1 MLAIIKIC
9 AIAITG
15 VIILA
20 LIKNYKPEFA
30 VETILCVSI
39 LLLYYILECLRYGF
53 TYIESFYAK
62 LTYGHEY
69 FPIIIKVLA
78 IAYVTQ
84 FVFALCEDAGE
95 RSIGTKVEM
104 AGKIAIFFAA
114 IPLFGSLINLMETLI

>member
-1 MLAIIKIC
+1 MLTILKICALAII
-9 AIAITG
+9 G
-15 VIILA
+15 VIIA
-20 LIKNYKPEFA
+20 ELIKSYKPEFA

-53 TYIESFYAK
+53 VYIENFYSK
-62 LTYGHEY
+62 LTYGQEY

-84 FVFALCEDAGE
+84 FVYALCEDAGE
-95 RSIGTKVEM
+95 KSIGAKVEM

-114 IPLFGSLINLMETLI
+114 LPLFGSLINLMETLL

>member
-9 AIAITG
+9 AIAIIG
-15 VIILA
+15 VILVA
-20 LIKNYKPEFA
+20 LIKSYKPEFA
-30 VETILCVSI
+30 VETVLCVSI
-39 LLLYYILECLRYGF
+39 LLLYYLLECLRYGF
-53 TYIESFYAK
+53 AYMESFYAK

-69 FPIIIKVLA
+69 FPIILKVLA

-95 RSIGTKVEM
+95 KSIGTKVEM

-114 IPLFGSLINLMETLI
+114 IPLFSSLINLMEILL